1 MPKLTIYLQDSLA
14 AEIKRYGDEI
24 NVSQVCQEA
33 LAREVSELN
42 GSGRQMLVDFLLEQA
57 KWRSRVA
64 EDYPEDGRNEQ
75 SAAALTGLAEFVQ
88 RIPVDHPAFVAI
100 NILDGYG
107 GGGGIMLGGSE
118 FSSVAGRFGFANKW
132 IPPTEEDMEQF
143 VTELVDTYV
152 SEWLDEY
159 IDGGSDDWEEIA
171 EDVGVGP
178 EWIEHRKEMAGEDM
192 ESILSGGRHPEN
204 RQTK

>member
-1 MPKLTIYLQDSLA
+1 MPKFTIYLPDSLA
-14 AEIKRYGDEI
+14 EGIKRYGNEI

-33 LAREVSELN
+33 LARRVSELD

-75 SAAALTGLAEFVQ
+75 SAAALTELAEFVK
-88 RIPVDHPAFVAI
+88 RMPVNHPAFVAI

-107 GGGGIMLGGSE
+107 GGGIMAGGAG
-118 FSSVAGRFGFANKW
+118 SSSMAGRFGFVNQWVA
-132 IPPTEEDMEQF
+132 PTEEDMEQF

-152 SEWLDEY
+152 SDWLDEY
-159 IDGGSDDWEEIA
+159 IEGGCDDWEDIA
-171 EDVGVGP
+171 EDVGVGSA
-178 EWIEHRKEMAGEDM
+178 WIGQRKELVGEDM

-204 RQTK
+204 RQAK